1 MQQTAV
7 THASDPLNIIKTRS
21 ESTCGELHLH
31 CTTTP
36 AYLCYT
42 TATALKPDG
51 NTPRED
57 LEEKVSLTHKTEKER
72 WCVLEPRIQR
82 VVPLGRAVPVRVALF
97 AAFCSQ
103 TGTSSGFCVWLLT
116 RGVSRVL
123 HHRFRKAR
131 ADQPTLA
138 SVCLQCSHR
147 VVKTPRG
154 RSRTQ
159 THTQPCS

>member
-1 MQQTAV
+1 MRGAPSALHNNTSV
-7 THASDPLNIIKTRS
+7 PVLHHGDCPETRREHTTRGFRGKSFTYPQNRKRALVRARAPDS
-21 ESTCGELHLH
+21 EGC
-31 CTTTP
+31 
-36 AYLCYT
+36 
-42 TATALKPDG
+42 
-51 NTPRED
+51 
-57 LEEKVSLTHKTEKER
+57 
-72 WCVLEPRIQR
+72 
-82 VVPLGRAVPVRVALF
+82 PVRVALF

-147 VVKTPRG
+147 VVKTLRG

-159 THTQPCS
+159 THAALQLTAAAPLQWEHSSSSKGADHRHFDTL

>member
-1 MQQTAV
+1 MSVRPLVCVEEFGSSLSQPASRLIAMMAQEVGAV
-7 THASDPLNIIKTRS
+7 EKQVAGRGTGQCPPASMWP
-21 ESTCGELHLH
+21 G
-31 CTTTP
+31 P
-36 AYLCYT
+36 ACNAQGLS
-42 TATALKPDG
+42 G
-51 NTPRED
+51 
-57 LEEKVSLTHKTEKER
+57 HKKEKER

-82 VVPLGRAVPVRVALF
+82 VVPLGRAVPARVALF